1 MVVFSPVGW
10 EPQATAAVTDRHPP
24 ATIFCSRGS
33 GDDPVGG
40 LLRVIYWSVSGRAPT
55 PGELRA
61 NGPFGPLLAALLEIY
76 RRCGGAEPTALV
88 LERIE
93 RELFGRGFEEDLSPE
108 VISLF
113 EALAAQ
119 RGARVFHRELP
130 ADLLTAV
137 AGLLPGCE
145 LEEDAEW
152 MRVRFRPLRMM
163 LSTDFALESDVPRE
177 VRKQLRLRG
186 RPCAVS
192 TVGFEEVSYEELEE
206 ASLDDE
212 LE

>member
-10 EPQATAAVTDRHPP
+10 EPEATAAVTDRYPP
-24 ATIFCSRGS
+24 ATIFCLRGQG
-33 GDDPVGG
+33 GDPAGEI
-40 LLRVIYWSVSGRAPT
+40 LQVIYWSVGGRAPT

-61 NGPFGPLLAALLEIY
+61 NGPFGPLFTALLEIY
-76 RRCGGAEPTALV
+76 RRCDGEEPAALV
-88 LERIE
+88 LEDIE

-130 ADLLTAV
+130 FDLLTAITN
-137 AGLLPGCE
+137 LLPGCE
-145 LEEDAEW
+145 LEEDAELT
-152 MRVRFRPLRMM
+152 RIYFRPLRMM
-163 LSTDFALESDVPRE
+163 LSSDFVLESDVPRE
-177 VRKQLRLRG
+177 LRKQLKLRG

-206 ASLDDE
+206 GALEDE
-212 LE
+212 